1 MVNINLHGKLGKEFE
16 NSWQLEVSS
25 AAEILR
31 ALDVQIPNF
40 REHITKN
47 ELAGHR
53 YCVAVDGK
61 KLLKEEE
68 FFCAL
73 PRNAKIVDFLPVV
86 GGGGPAVVVFL
97 GKMLLAMA
105 IGAIT
110 SLIVNK
116 MFAPPDP
123 QELKD
128 TNSYLFAGAENTES
142 QGIPVPIAYGK
153 LLIGGKV
160 ISAIHEYSDMVEG
173 GTSKLAM
180 QVPSNALVYFHPD
193 SDEKSTS
200 ETTKMFGQVFGK
212 QRGIYSSSP
221 DE

>member
-1 MVNINLHGKLGKEFE
+1 MVNINLHGELGKEFE

-40 REHITKN
+40 RQYLTEN
-47 ELAGHR
+47 ESLGHR
-53 YCVAVDGK
+53 YYAAVDGK

-73 PRNAKIVDFLPVV
+73 PKNAKKVDFLPVV
-86 GGGGPAVVVFL
+86 GGGGPGAVVFL
-97 GKMLLAMA
+97 GKMLVAMA
-105 IGAIT
+105 VGAVT

-116 MFAPPDP
+116 LFEPPDP
-123 QELKD
+123 QDLKD

-142 QGIPVPIAYGK
+142 QGIPVPIAYGT

-160 ISAIHEYSDMVEG
+160 ISAVHEYSDMTIHG
-173 GTSKLAM
+173 GRLSMSGPLGGGWAW
-180 QVPSNALVYFHPD
+180 FHPD
-193 SDEKSTS
+193 PIA
-200 ETTKMFGQVFGK
+200 FK
-212 QRGIYSSSP
+212 QQ
-221 DE
+221 E